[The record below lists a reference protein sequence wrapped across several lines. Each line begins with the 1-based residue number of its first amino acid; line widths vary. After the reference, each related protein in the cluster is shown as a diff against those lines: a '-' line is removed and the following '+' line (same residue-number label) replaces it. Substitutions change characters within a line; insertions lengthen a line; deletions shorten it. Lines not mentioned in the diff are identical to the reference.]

1 MWDRFL
7 EGALS
12 TVVYSGIGIAL
23 FAGGYCALAL
33 LLRRHNLSK
42 QIDEHNE
49 AAGIAL
55 AGFFIALALVVS
67 GVIQ

>member
-1 MWDRFL
+1 MWDRFI
-7 EGALS
+7 EGAIS
-12 TVVYSGIGIAL
+12 TILYSGVGIAL
-23 FAGGYCALAL
+23 FIGGYFMLSL
-33 LLRRHNLSK
+33 LLRKHNLSGH
-42 QIDEHNE
+42 IDRHNE